1 MDDSLKIIE
10 LCQRRPEDPKGIV
23 TRPFWIKK
31 ISKHKERFW
40 RRSQDLPSKYSMIRS
55 QIWKLSEFQHFY
67 NSKWPTILWK
77 GEQNNLILKDAIE
90 NCVKKE
96 ESKREIRGKM
106 MERMK
111 KYPCNVARLSANS
124 ESNLGGIGDMTSV
137 LGSAELVTFPGH
149 NAGFLSTVLEAY
161 NRHYNLRTGPED
173 WWYTIIQTVSLAIE
187 K

>member
-1 MDDSLKIIE
+1 
-10 LCQRRPEDPKGIV
+10 
-23 TRPFWIKK
+23 
-31 ISKHKERFW
+31 
-40 RRSQDLPSKYSMIRS
+40 
-55 QIWKLSEFQHFY
+55 
-67 NSKWPTILWK
+67 
-77 GEQNNLILKDAIE
+77 
-90 NCVKKE
+90 
-96 ESKREIRGKM
+96 

>member
-1 MDDSLKIIE
+1 
-10 LCQRRPEDPKGIV
+10 
-23 TRPFWIKK
+23 
-31 ISKHKERFW
+31 
-40 RRSQDLPSKYSMIRS
+40 
-55 QIWKLSEFQHFY
+55 
-67 NSKWPTILWK
+67 
-77 GEQNNLILKDAIE
+77 
-90 NCVKKE
+90 
-96 ESKREIRGKM
+96 

-173 WWYTIIQTVSLAIE
+173 WWYTIIQTVALAIDGNADKNEVRNFFVQHEGKKKLTVRVGPSIYGVNYDWFFKQMSEEIDKNINVPNYVE
-187 K
+187 KMTSDFSTSTKVHR